1 MDWSK
6 YSSLKSSKL
15 ASLGKEK
22 QVVREAVSEVK
33 DSDGKVVRK
42 AEAKQEREYIALS
55 QKRWNAESGDA
66 MDDSKS
72 EYSLSQLESEKAR
85 YDADMARAKAQS
97 DGIAAAIA
105 DDATLTISVNDNSI
119 ILISEN
125 TAGKSALFHGGY
137 AAGTVKISDPS
148 SIYDNADTDAKVCV
162 YKSNNTKNITIKNS
176 LGVSRDFKILYIG
189 V

>member
-22 QVVREAVSEVK
+22 QVMKEAVSEVK
-33 DSDGKVVRK
+33 DDKGQVVR
-42 AEAKQEREYIALS
+42 AAQAKEEREYIALS
-55 QKRWNAESGDA
+55 QKRWSAESGDA

-97 DGIAAAIA
+97 DGLALAIA
-105 DDATLTISVNDNSI
+105 D
-119 ILISEN
+119 
-125 TAGKSALFHGGY
+125 
-137 AAGTVKISDPS
+137 
-148 SIYDNADTDAKVCV
+148 
-162 YKSNNTKNITIKNS
+162 
-176 LGVSRDFKILYIG
+176 FKKL
-189 V
+189 

>member
-22 QVVREAVSEVK
+22 QVTKEAISEVK

-42 AEAKQEREYIALS
+42 AEAKEEREYIALS
-55 QKRWNAESGDA
+55 QKRWNAESGEA
-66 MDDSKS
+66 MDDSKR

-97 DGIAAAIA
+97 DGLAAAIA
-105 DDATLTISVNDNSI
+105 D
-119 ILISEN
+119 
-125 TAGKSALFHGGY
+125 
-137 AAGTVKISDPS
+137 
-148 SIYDNADTDAKVCV
+148 
-162 YKSNNTKNITIKNS
+162 
-176 LGVSRDFKILYIG
+176 FKKL
-189 V
+189 

>member
-22 QVVREAVSEVK
+22 QVVREAISEVK
-33 DSDGKVVRK
+33 DSEGMLVRK
-42 AEAKQEREYIALS
+42 AEAKQEREYVAMS
-55 QKRWNAESGDA
+55 QKRWDAESGDA

-97 DGIAAAIA
+97 DGIALAIA
-105 DDATLTISVNDNSI
+105 D
-119 ILISEN
+119 
-125 TAGKSALFHGGY
+125 
-137 AAGTVKISDPS
+137 
-148 SIYDNADTDAKVCV
+148 
-162 YKSNNTKNITIKNS
+162 
-176 LGVSRDFKILYIG
+176 FKKL
-189 V
+189 

>member
-22 QVVREAVSEVK
+22 QVIKEAVSEVK

-66 MDDSKS
+66 MDDDKR
-72 EYSLSQLESEKAR
+72 EWSLSQLESEKAR

-97 DGIAAAIA
+97 DGLALAIA
-105 DDATLTISVNDNSI
+105 D
-119 ILISEN
+119 
-125 TAGKSALFHGGY
+125 
-137 AAGTVKISDPS
+137 
-148 SIYDNADTDAKVCV
+148 
-162 YKSNNTKNITIKNS
+162 
-176 LGVSRDFKILYIG
+176 FKKL
-189 V
+189 

>member
-22 QVVREAVSEVK
+22 QVMKEAVSEVK

-42 AEAKQEREYIALS
+42 AEAKEEREYIALS
-55 QKRWNAESGDA
+55 QKRWDAESGDA

-72 EYSLSQLESEKAR
+72 EYSLSDLEREKAR

-105 DDATLTISVNDNSI
+105 D
-119 ILISEN
+119 
-125 TAGKSALFHGGY
+125 
-137 AAGTVKISDPS
+137 
-148 SIYDNADTDAKVCV
+148 
-162 YKSNNTKNITIKNS
+162 
-176 LGVSRDFKILYIG
+176 FKKL
-189 V
+189 

>member
-22 QVVREAVSEVK
+22 QVMKEAVSEVK
-33 DSDGKVVRK
+33 DDKGQVVR
-42 AEAKQEREYIALS
+42 EAQAKKEREYVALS
-55 QKRWNAESGDA
+55 QKRWSAESGDA

-97 DGIAAAIA
+97 DGLALAIA
-105 DDATLTISVNDNSI
+105 D
-119 ILISEN
+119 
-125 TAGKSALFHGGY
+125 
-137 AAGTVKISDPS
+137 
-148 SIYDNADTDAKVCV
+148 
-162 YKSNNTKNITIKNS
+162 
-176 LGVSRDFKILYIG
+176 FKKL
-189 V
+189 

>member
-22 QVVREAVSEVK
+22 QVVKEAISEVK
-33 DSDGKVVRK
+33 DSEGMLVRK
-42 AEAKQEREYIALS
+42 AEAKEEREYVAMS
-55 QKRWNAESGDA
+55 QKRWDANSGEA

-85 YDADMARAKAQS
+85 YDRDMASAKAQS

-105 DDATLTISVNDNSI
+105 D
-119 ILISEN
+119 
-125 TAGKSALFHGGY
+125 
-137 AAGTVKISDPS
+137 
-148 SIYDNADTDAKVCV
+148 
-162 YKSNNTKNITIKNS
+162 
-176 LGVSRDFKILYIG
+176 FKKL
-189 V
+189 

>member
-22 QVVREAVSEVK
+22 QVMKEAISEVK
-33 DSDGKVVRK
+33 DDKGQVVRK
-42 AEAKQEREYIALS
+42 AEAKKEREYIALS

-72 EYSLSQLESEKAR
+72 EWSLSQLESEKAR

-97 DGIAAAIA
+97 DGLAKAI
-105 DDATLTISVNDNSI
+105 
-119 ILISEN
+119 E
-125 TAGKSALFHGGY
+125 
-137 AAGTVKISDPS
+137 
-148 SIYDNADTDAKVCV
+148 
-162 YKSNNTKNITIKNS
+162 
-176 LGVSRDFKILYIG
+176 DFKKL
-189 V
+189 

>member
-22 QVVREAVSEVK
+22 QVVKEAISEVK
-33 DSDGKVVRK
+33 DDKGQVVR
-42 AEAKQEREYIALS
+42 AAQAKEEREYIALS

-72 EYSLSQLESEKAR
+72 EWSLSQLESEKAR

-97 DGIAAAIA
+97 DGLALAIA
-105 DDATLTISVNDNSI
+105 D
-119 ILISEN
+119 
-125 TAGKSALFHGGY
+125 
-137 AAGTVKISDPS
+137 
-148 SIYDNADTDAKVCV
+148 
-162 YKSNNTKNITIKNS
+162 
-176 LGVSRDFKILYIG
+176 FKKL
-189 V
+189 